1 MPYFVLCN
9 PGVRRVDTDNTGD
22 LARSTPKANVCD
34 WQWFAAVP
42 VVERTIDMTI
52 DMRTIAML
60 ACGVV

>member
-1 MPYFVLCN
+1 VKPNKLTNYTQ
-9 PGVRRVDTDNTGD
+9 GQEYTDNTGD

>member
-1 MPYFVLCN
+1 NYTQ
-9 PGVRRVDTDNTGD
+9 GQEYTQHRRPRT
-22 LARSTPKANVCD
+22 TPKANVCD